1 MIKVVFTATTF
12 CVLFVPVLGL
22 ADQSDMQIK
31 RVDQHWHSAGQE
43 RPLDNKS
50 HRRSGTQARLKV
62 YQTDRHAVQ
71 RRVVKQR
78 LYLDSEYRQRAS
90 RQWQANHLNS
100 DIRLAFYNDYYGY
113 NNSGQFGQHRH
124 HYESFHGHY
133 GSHKSHHKDESD
145 YLEWV
150 AVMSLLN
157 EIYDDEYDD
166 K

>member
-1 MIKVVFTATTF
+1 MLKVVFTATTL
-12 CVLFVPVLGL
+12 CLMLVPVLGL
-22 ADQSDMQIK
+22 ADQDDRQAK
-31 RVDQHWHSAGQE
+31 RVDQHWHSARQG
-43 RPLDNKS
+43 LVIDNQS
-50 HRRSGTQARLKV
+50 QRRSGTQARLKV

-78 LYLDSEYRQRAS
+78 LYLDSGYRQRAS

-113 NNSGQFGQHRH
+113 DNSGRFGQHRH

-133 GSHKSHHKDESD
+133 RSHKRHHQDESD